1 MVAKELSKAAGLE
14 NVFKTLNKANN
25 TQLAII
31 TVFAEGFNAGIKA
44 AQTSAELDVYAL
56 LKDSELAGK

>member
-1 MVAKELSKAAGLE
+1 MVAKELTKAAGLE
-14 NVFKTLNKANN
+14 NVFRTLNKANN

-44 AQTSAELDVYAL
+44 AQTSAMLDVCDL
-56 LKDSELAGK
+56 LKVPEDARK